1 MERKEFFVSKEHLEY
16 VLSNQELTN
25 SFSEEY
31 ETTETPS
38 VFYLNLKY
46 TGEIYLPIT
55 IFQNKLTPFQAII
68 KYLKEQLNLSN
79 KKISRILN
87 RDIKAI
93 WAAYQLGK
101 DKSLLFKETPISIP
115 LSIFKDKKLSILEAL
130 VRFLKN
136 QDMNYAEIARL
147 LNRDQRT
154 IWTVYLRAKNK
165 LGLVEN
171 EKE

>member
-16 VLSNQELTN
+16 VLSNQELKN

-31 ETTETPS
+31 ETAETPS

-46 TGEIYLPIT
+46 TDEVYLPIT
-55 IFQNKLTPFQAII
+55 IFQGELTPFQAII

-87 RDIKAI
+87 RDINSV

-101 DKSLLFKETPISIP
+101 DKILLPKGAQASAPSIP
-115 LSIFKDKKLSILEAL
+115 LGIFKDTKLSCMEAL
-130 VRFLKN
+130 VTFLKN

-154 IWTVYLRAKNK
+154 VWTVYSRSKNK
-165 LGLVEN
+165 LGQNLG
-171 EKE
+171 